1 MILTRFKYDGL
12 YSGSL
17 YQLTPFEQFLV
28 LQKILIFLISSYF
41 FYFLSICV
49 SGYVLMLSFEIKVLI
64 FSYTLFL
71 IRIHGAKSVYG
82 RFIQYK
88 SIDILYKKGDRLPYS

>member
-1 MILTRFKYDGL
+1 MLTPFKYDCL

-28 LQKILIFLISSYF
+28 LQKILFFLISSYF

-49 SGYVLMLSFEIKVLI
+49 SGYVLMLSFQIKVLML
-64 FSYTLFL
+64 SYTLF
-71 IRIHGAKSVYG
+71 
-82 RFIQYK
+82 
-88 SIDILYKKGDRLPYS
+88 